1 MQSLRKRP
9 TYNEV
14 VNYLENEQ
22 PKIKYPDRRATF
34 LRNSPYLSQFDGDS
48 WIDLDEQEQAINK
61 EKLKQITLKDVA
73 ASQGETHQLLS
84 ARTKRYSIAS
94 SSSFAP
100 SEGYD
105 SAVMDF
111 LNDIEQDQQER
122 TETRRGVLSRG
133 RDMISRML
141 GRTEEQIVRP
151 EFLPQEQKIP
161 LLEYSGTPFASAAP
175 TLESLPPL
183 DDVSKLTPER
193 KREIMTQMATN
204 SKLQKYRTKRA
215 AVESIV
221 DDIID
226 NAVVAS
232 RTGKSSSSSSQP
244 SKAMPHGVNPVP
256 LPTTAPDEA
265 WFSSKTVAQIKDE
278 LKKLGVS
285 VKGESDWRKKDW
297 IQLLMKEM
305 RKKN

>member
-1 MQSLRKRP
+1 MQSSRKRP

-22 PKIKYPDRRATF
+22 PKVKHPDRRATF

-48 WIDLDEQEQAINK
+48 WIDLDEQEQDINK
-61 EKLKQITLKDVA
+61 EKLKQITLKDVG

-94 SSSFAP
+94 ETP

-105 SAVMDF
+105 SAVIDF
-111 LNDIEQDQQER
+111 LSDIEHDQTER
-122 TETRRGVLSRG
+122 EETRRGVLSRG

-161 LLEYSGTPFASAAP
+161 LLEYSGTPFASASP
-175 TLESLPPL
+175 SQGSLPPL
-183 DDVSKLTPER
+183 EDISKLTPER

-215 AVESIV
+215 AVDSIV

-226 NAVVAS
+226 NAIVAS

-256 LPTTAPDEA
+256 LPTTATDEA

-285 VKGESDWRKKDW
+285 VKGESDWVQLLQSERRKK
-297 IQLLMKEM
+297 
-305 RKKN
+305 KNVNVRNQ